1 MEDNDPASR
10 IISLI
15 QTAAIAT
22 AAPAA
27 IATHALP
34 AILVVVGNGNVVGSS
49 APTVA
54 HHGAGIG
61 PISSDQVDQVLGLL
75 GQWMRSPSK

>member
-15 QTAAIAT
+15 QNAATAT

-27 IATHALP
+27 IPTHP
-34 AILVVVGNGNVVGSS
+34 MPSILVVVGNGNIVGSS
-49 APTVA
+49 APMGL
-54 HHGAGIG
+54 HHGAGTG
-61 PISSDQVDQVLGLL
+61 PISSDQVAQVLGLL
-75 GQWMRSPSK
+75 GQWMRPPSG